1 MISQI
6 SVRNYILFEKAD
18 VDLTTGMSVI
28 TGETG
33 AGKSLL
39 IDAIGYLCGARISGD
54 IVRKPADKAILEMVV
69 TSTPQ
74 ASAFLEENGYDPED
88 ELIITRTVTSQGK
101 SQVRLNGRV
110 TTLSLIRKLTSM
122 LIDIH
127 SQMDTIQ
134 LLDPAVQLDLLD
146 QYAGAMEDRARTASL
161 YSQVVQA
168 SSVIQKAKNESL
180 SDDELEF
187 VTARLNEID
196 GLQAREGELEELEKK
211 IARAER
217 SSKTEEQLQSLK
229 YLLGKDKGLL
239 ESVYELSRLL
249 KHDPDFAAQSAEVSD
264 IYYQL
269 EALKDEADSRL
280 ESLRDEAAGLDEMQ
294 GREYTL
300 KRMYR
305 KYGGSYASMM
315 EKRAQFEQRVD
326 MILHREELLSKLE
339 ARQKEAMAAYKKAA
353 DALHARRMSVIE
365 ELETAIVSHAR
376 DLMLEKAHFEI
387 KCEPKTPDRT
397 GMDQITFV
405 ASMNPGQPLTPI
417 KDSASGGELSRL
429 MLALKTVFQTR
440 DGIDTIIFDEIDTGV
455 SGKVA
460 LAMGSKMHALS
471 ETRQVLC
478 ITHLASVAVWA
489 DHHFRVAKDT
499 DGQTTHT
506 AIALLDEKES
516 LDELAVMA
524 HGQVSDA
531 GVQGMRDLRQEIRH
545 G

>member
-18 VDLTTGMSVI
+18 VDFAAGMSVI

-39 IDAIGYLCGARISGD
+39 IDAIGYLCGGRITSD
-54 IVRKPADKAILEMVV
+54 IVRRPADKAILEMVV
-69 TSTPQ
+69 SGNPE
-74 ASAFLEENGYDPED
+74 ADAFVEENGYEPED
-88 ELIITRTVTSQGK
+88 EYIITRTVTSAGK

-110 TTLSLIRKLTSM
+110 TTLSFIKKLTAR

-134 LLDPAVQLDLLD
+134 LMDPQVQLDLLD
-146 QYAGAMEDRARTASL
+146 QYAGAMEERMTVASL
-161 YSQVVQA
+161 WSQAVSA
-168 SSVIQKAKNESL
+168 ANALQKAKNESL

-196 GLQAREGELEELEKK
+196 GLHASQGELEELEKK

-217 SSKTEEQLQSLK
+217 LSKTEEQLQSIK
-229 YLLGKDKGLL
+229 YLLGKEKGIL
-239 ESVYELSRLL
+239 ESVYELNRLL
-249 KHDPDFAAQSAEVSD
+249 KHDPDFTDQSAEVSD
-264 IYYQL
+264 MYYQL

-294 GREYTL
+294 AREYAL
-300 KRMYR
+300 KRIYR

-326 MILHREELLSKLE
+326 MILHREALL
-339 ARQKEAMAAYKKAA
+339 ARLQTKQKEAMAAYKKAA
-353 DALHARRMSVIE
+353 GLLHDKRCAVISQ
-365 ELETAIVSHAR
+365 LETAITGHAR
-376 DLMLEKAHFEI
+376 DLMLEKAQFRI
-387 KCEPKTPDRT
+387 ACEAKSPDRT
-397 GMDQITFV
+397 GMDQITFM

-440 DGIDTIIFDEIDTGV
+440 DGIGTIIFDEIDTGV

-460 LAMGSKMHALS
+460 LAMGSKMHKLS
-471 ETRQVLC
+471 ENRQVLC

-489 DHHFRVAKDT
+489 DHHFRVFKET
-499 DGQTTHT
+499 DGQSTETS
-506 AIALLDEKES
+506 IQLLDEAAR

-524 HGQVSDA
+524 HGQVSEA
-531 GVQGMRDLRQEIRH
+531 GVQGMRDLRQEILH